1 MDNTDT
7 PNESISNMDGVY
19 DQSIDN
25 LNVLPIPQVEAIR
38 TISAQVIE
46 DMSERL
52 KSQLLHD
59 IKHLVASEIK
69 K

>member
-1 MDNTDT
+1 
-7 PNESISNMDGVY
+7 MDGVY

-59 IKHLVASEIK
+59 IKHLVASEIEK
-69 K
+69 